1 MRIYFIGVCGT
12 GMGNVAL
19 LLRAQGHEVSG
30 ADTDVYPPMSD
41 LLEDSDI
48 EVYEGYSPER
58 LEKISP
64 DFVVV
69 GNAVTRGNPE
79 IELLLDTRRF
89 PMTSLPALV
98 RDQILLDRRSIVIA
112 GTHGKTTTTALT
124 AFLLRANGLDP
135 GYLIGGVPR
144 DLPCGANLGSPDAPF
159 VIEGDEYDSAFF
171 DKRSKFVHYRPNI
184 LVLNNLEFDHADIF
198 RDLEDVQR
206 SFSHLLRIVPGN
218 GFVLV
223 NGDDANL
230 EALLPVSWTTV
241 IRVGEGENNDL
252 RISGFEEDENGSA
265 FDLEWKGEP
274 WSRVSWS
281 LPGEYNARNAAM
293 AVLVA
298 ALVLHPKNPTSLK
311 LSTLK
316 NFQGVKRR
324 QEVLFSDDRLT
335 VVDDFAHHPTALAAT
350 LRSLRA
356 RYAGRR
362 LIACI
367 EPRSNTVRTRV
378 FQDSLCESLGR
389 ADLVL
394 IGPIHR
400 SEMLPPE
407 ERLNLERL
415 CSDLKARDTTANKF
429 AGNTDLLEAVKKE
442 CARQTDGKKVVCFFS
457 NGAFDGIARALVEML
472 NS

>member
-1 MRIYFIGVCGT
+1 MRIYFIGLCGT
-12 GMGNVAL
+12 AMGNVAM
-19 LLRAQGHEVSG
+19 LLREQGHEVAG
-30 ADTDVYPPMSD
+30 ADADVYPPMSD
-41 LLEDSDI
+41 LLEDSEI
-48 EVYEGYSPER
+48 EVYKGYSQER

-64 DFVVV
+64 DLVVV

-79 IELLLDTRRF
+79 IEWLLDTHRF

-98 RDQILLDRRSIVIA
+98 SDQILLDRKNIVIA
-112 GTHGKTTTTALT
+112 GTHGKTTTTALA
-124 AFLLRANGLDP
+124 AFLLRANGVDA

-144 DLPCGANLGSPDAPF
+144 DFPCGANLGAPDAPF

-198 RDLEDVQR
+198 RDLADVQR
-206 SFSHLLRIVPGN
+206 SFDHLLRIVPGG
-218 GFVLV
+218 GFVLI

-230 EALLPVSWTTV
+230 EALLPVTWTTV
-241 IRVGEGENNDL
+241 IRVGKGNNNDL
-252 RISGFEEDENGSA
+252 RIAGFEEDEDGSA

-281 LPGEYNARNAAM
+281 LPGDYNAHNAAM
-293 AVLVA
+293 AVLAV
-298 ALVLHPKNPTSLK
+298 ALVLNPKNPTSLK
-311 LSTLK
+311 LSALRG
-316 NFQGVKRR
+316 FMGVKRR
-324 QEVLFSDDRLT
+324 QEVLYTDNQIT

-356 RYAGRR
+356 RYAGWR

-367 EPRSNTVRTRV
+367 EPRSNTLRTRI
-378 FQDSLCESLGR
+378 FQNSLCKSLEQ

-394 IGPIHR
+394 IGPIHH
-400 SEMLPPE
+400 SDKLSPE
-407 ERLNLERL
+407 ERLNLDRL
-415 CSDLKARDTTANKF
+415 CSDLKAGDTEANNF
-429 AGNTDLLEAVKKE
+429 AGNADLLEAVKNE
-442 CARQTDGKKVVCFFS
+442 CTSQTEDKKVVCFFS
-457 NGAFDGIARALVEML
+457 NGAFDGIAHALVESL